1 MSKKLIIVGIGGG
14 GQNIVDY
21 VSKNN
26 TNLYIETFI
35 INSDEQVLENAK
47 TKNKILIGP
56 ETIYTKFLLFL
67 TNNLGINSQIITY
80 LKKFQ
85 IKKSLGCGGNV
96 EEGEIRMK
104 KYLHKLKFMQN
115 KSDLII
121 LVSCFGGGFGTGA
134 TPVIANYLKEM
145 NKDFISITITPFY
158 FEGQKRLYVALNGI
172 KKLKNINK
180 NCIVIDNNNFIK
192 DSHLSMKTILDGIS
206 KIVMENIF
214 DVINDKEY
222 YYDEN

>member
-1 MSKKLIIVGIGGG
+1 MNKKLIVVGIGGG

-21 VSKNN
+21 ISMNS
-26 TNLYIETFI
+26 TNPNIETFI

-56 ETIYTKFLLFL
+56 ETIYTKFILYL
-67 TNNLGINSQIITY
+67 TNNLGINSKIVTF

-85 IKKSLGCGGNV
+85 TKKSLGCGGNV

-104 KYLHKLKFMQN
+104 KYFDKLKFMQN

-134 TPVIANYLKEM
+134 TPVIANYLREI
-145 NKDFISITITPFY
+145 NQDFISITITPFH
-158 FEGQKRLYVALNGI
+158 FEGQKCIDVAIEGI
-172 KKLKNINK
+172 KKLKYINK

-192 DSHLSMKTILDGIS
+192 DSHLSMKTVWDKIS
-206 KIVMENIF
+206 KIVLENIF
-214 DVINDKEY
+214 DVINKRSNHE
-222 YYDEN
+222 

>member
-1 MSKKLIIVGIGGG
+1 MNKKLIVVGIGGG

-21 VSKNN
+21 ISMNS
-26 TNLYIETFI
+26 TNPNIETFI

-67 TNNLGINSQIITY
+67 TNNLGINSKIVTF

-85 IKKSLGCGGNV
+85 TKKSLGCGGNV

-104 KYLHKLKFMQN
+104 KYLDKLKFMEN

-134 TPVIANYLKEM
+134 TPVIANYLREI
-145 NKDFISITITPFY
+145 NEDFISITITPFH
-158 FEGQKRLYVALNGI
+158 FEGQKRIDVAIEGI
-172 KKLKNINK
+172 KKLKYLNK

-206 KIVMENIF
+206 KIVLENIF
-214 DVINDKEY
+214 DVINKRSNHE
-222 YYDEN
+222 

>member
-1 MSKKLIIVGIGGG
+1 MNKKLIVVGIRGG

-21 VSKNN
+21 ISMNS
-26 TNLYIETFI
+26 TNPNIETFI

-67 TNNLGINSQIITY
+67 TNNLGINSKIVTF

-96 EEGEIRMK
+96 KEGEIRMK
-104 KYLHKLKFMQN
+104 KYLDKLKFMEN

-134 TPVIANYLKEM
+134 TPVIANYLREI
-145 NKDFISITITPFY
+145 NQDFISITITPFH
-158 FEGQKRLYVALNGI
+158 FEGQKRIDVAIEGI

-180 NCIVIDNNNFIK
+180 SCIVIDNNNFIK

-206 KIVMENIF
+206 KIVLENIF
-214 DVINDKEY
+214 DVINKRSNHE
-222 YYDEN
+222 